1 MISIARTTAR
11 LWIVALALLAFLN
24 VAPVSAASVVFLA
37 NPPAGNDNNPCS
49 FASPC
54 QTLGGS
60 LGKLDS
66 NGQVTCAQ
74 GTAFGSAG
82 FPVQSVIIDCPG
94 LFVPNQTAFE
104 GFLGGFI
111 ADGIVIKIRHLTVN
125 GQFAGT
131 GAGGVLITGGSGGTL
146 VLEDCVFE
154 NFSGVAIQ
162 IAANGPYTL
171 IVRNTRISNN
181 GGAGVLIKPAAGGSV
196 TATFDGVT
204 ITNNA
209 GGLKTDTTNGAVKV
223 DISNSTISN
232 NANNGLV
239 AIGGAG
245 GQNMVSVNNGVIASN
260 SQAGIDAS
268 GTNAAVL
275 VSNTLLDSNAG
286 GAISAVGGGRILT
299 YQNNRTIG
307 LPGTGFTGTASPN

>member
-1 MISIARTTAR
+1 MSVAQITAK
-11 LWIVALALLAFLN
+11 LCIVALALLAF

-104 GFLGGFI
+104 GFLGEFVP
-111 ADGIVIKIRHLTVN
+111 DGIVIKIRHLTVN

-131 GAGGVLITGGSGGTL
+131 GAGGVSITGGSGGTL

-154 NFSGVAIQ
+154 NFSGTAIQ
-162 IAANGPYTL
+162 IAPNGPYTL
-171 IVRNTRISNN
+171 ILRNTRISNN
-181 GGAGVLIKPAAGGSV
+181 AGGVLIKPAAGGSV

-204 ITNNA
+204 IDQNT
-209 GGLKTDTTNGAVKV
+209 GGLRTDSTNGAVTV
-223 DISNSTISN
+223 DVANSRISN
-232 NANNGLV
+232 NTANGIV

-245 GQNMVSVNNGVIASN
+245 GTNMVTLKSDLIGANG
-260 SQAGIDAS
+260 QAGIVAN
-268 GTNAAVL
+268 GGNAAVL
-275 VSNTLLDSNAG
+275 VTNTLLDSNKT
-286 GAISAVGGGRILT
+286 GATSVVAGGRILT
-299 YQNNRTIG
+299 YGNNSTIG
-307 LPGTGFTGTASPN
+307 AAGSGFTGTAPLN

>member
-1 MISIARTTAR
+1 MISIAQTTAK
-11 LWIVALALLAFLN
+11 LWIVALALLAF

-104 GFLGGFI
+104 GFLGEFI

-154 NFSGVAIQ
+154 NFSGTAIQ

-171 IVRNTRISNN
+171 ILKNTRISNN
-181 GGAGVLIKPAAGGSV
+181 GAGVVIKPASGGSV

-204 ITNNA
+204 IDGNTG
-209 GGLKTDTTNGAVKV
+209 GGLKTDTTNGPVRV

-232 NANNGLV
+232 NSGNGLNAV
-239 AIGGAG
+239 SGAG
-245 GQNMVSVNNGVIASN
+245 GANMLNLKNDVIAGN
-260 SQAGIDAS
+260 GTAGVQANGP
-268 GTNAAVL
+268 NAAAL
-275 VSNTLLDSNAG
+275 IDMTLLDSNAS
-286 GAISAVGGGRILT
+286 GALTTINGGRLLT
-299 YQNNRTIG
+299 YGNNHIVG
-307 LPGTGFTGTASPN
+307 SAGSGFTGTAPLN